1 MLYRILSILGWVG
14 TALVFGA
21 VAVRFVRPEWDQ
33 YATWSAWAGLALV
46 VLYTLGQWREIL
58 EYFQRRQARY
68 SAVAALGV
76 LVALAITV
84 AVNYL
89 GARQNKRWDLTASRQ
104 YSLSEQTVSILQSLE
119 APVKFTVFDRQI
131 EIDRFRN
138 RLDEYVYNS
147 RQVSVEYIDSD
158 MRPVVARG
166 VRRPV
171 VRHGR
176 RGLHGPPRTR
186 DVGRR
191 AGSDQCAHQGHVHDG
206 AQGVLSAGA
215 RRKGTQRHRAR
226 RLQRR

>member
-104 YSLSEQTVSILQSLE
+104 YSLSEQTVSILAE
-119 APVKFTVFDRQI
+119 P
-131 EIDRFRN
+131 
-138 RLDEYVYNS
+138 
-147 RQVSVEYIDSD
+147 
-158 MRPVVARG
+158 
-166 VRRPV
+166 
-171 VRHGR
+171 
-176 RGLHGPPRTR
+176 
-186 DVGRR
+186 
-191 AGSDQCAHQGHVHDG
+191 
-206 AQGVLSAGA
+206 
-215 RRKGTQRHRAR
+215 
-226 RLQRR
+226 